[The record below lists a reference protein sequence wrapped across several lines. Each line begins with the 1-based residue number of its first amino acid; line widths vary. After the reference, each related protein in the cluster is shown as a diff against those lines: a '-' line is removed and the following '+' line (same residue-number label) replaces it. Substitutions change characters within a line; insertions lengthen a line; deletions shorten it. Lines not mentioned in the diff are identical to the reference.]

1 MVILRLTEKLLGQVG
16 PPTPTVTASTTL
28 LGDWTGTLLIIG
40 RRQFILLISE
50 FSRLPVLM
58 PVRDRKHLA
67 RRFPD
72 ALAPVLR
79 LLGVPEDAVAREVEA
94 SREVVIARTN
104 SRSLLGTL
112 TDFSFLLSHYLR
124 GKAEAD
130 LVEAALWLSRTPVGP
145 LGYEHPAEVALRL
158 LGADS

>member
-1 MVILRLTEKLLGQVG
+1 MVILRLTEKLLREVG
-16 PPTPTVTASTTL
+16 SPTPTVTTSTTL
-28 LGDWTGTLLIIG
+28 LGDWTGALLIIG

-50 FSRLPVLM
+50 HSRLPVLM

-67 RRFPD
+67 RRFPA

-79 LLGVPEDAVAREVEA
+79 LLSVPEDAVEREIEA
-94 SREVVIARTN
+94 SREGVIARTN

-124 GKAEAD
+124 GTGEVD

-145 LGYEHPAEVALRL
+145 LGHQRPYDVARRL
-158 LGADS
+158 LGA